1 MENEAKFWGNMTKI
15 YCLLHNGLMIHW
27 NFATIYSR
35 LRHSF
40 TYRDT
45 HISKLVTL
53 KMQVQVKMYNIRSD
67 AIRWKIHDSYLIAIV
82 MIALSFPVCEIVA
95 KQEKY
100 QNDDL
105 ENEGQEVEERDL
117 RISIGNVRIH
127 IADICFRI
135 LATWEYTFTQNV
147 THTTR
152 DTHTHTNIETGVM
165 NTCQICKAD
174 LSKNVSLNS

>member
-1 MENEAKFWGNMTKI
+1 
-15 YCLLHNGLMIHW
+15 
-27 NFATIYSR
+27 
-35 LRHSF
+35 
-40 TYRDT
+40 
-45 HISKLVTL
+45 
-53 KMQVQVKMYNIRSD
+53 MYNIRSD

-117 RISIGNVRIH
+117 RISIGSVRIH

-147 THTTR
+147 THTKR
-152 DTHTHTNIETGVM
+152 DTHTHTQT
-165 NTCQICKAD
+165 
-174 LSKNVSLNS
+174 